1 MILVRK
7 RDLLVLTI
15 LFCFIVIFGE
25 IKFFTALKSIEVH
38 TNLVLKYELENF
50 IFASVVI
57 LLIVLLFFINFV
69 RMSDNV
75 LKRLDKMVELSQYGK
90 YDITQHLDEM
100 GQIGKRVKYLL
111 FHLNNLNEMKTVKIS
126 SLSRVSD
133 FLVDRADEEMFI
145 LDCRGTIINCSEK
158 LAKEVEVNKKDING
172 KNIKDFF
179 KQVDFENIY
188 RELESKRSKIDKDD
202 ITLDIKGKD
211 NERKITFIP
220 IMNSM
225 EHIAYIVGIMGG
237 DKPF

>member
-7 RDLLVLTI
+7 RDLFILTM

-25 IKFFTALKSIEVH
+25 IKFFAALKSIEVH
-38 TNLVLKYELENF
+38 TNLALKYELENF
-50 IFASVVI
+50 IFAFVVI
-57 LLIVLLFFINFV
+57 LLIVFLFFINFV

-75 LKRLDKMVELSQYGK
+75 LKRLDKMVELSRYGQ

-126 SLSRVSD
+126 SLSGVSD

-145 LDCRGTIINCSEK
+145 LDCRGIIINCSEK
-158 LAKEVEVNKKDING
+158 LAKEAEVDKKDIKG
-172 KNIKDFF
+172 KNIKNFF

-202 ITLDIKGKD
+202 IILDMKGKD
-211 NERKITFIP
+211 SKRSVAFIP

-225 EHIAYIVGIMGG
+225 EHIAYIVVIVGG
-237 DKPF
+237 EKP